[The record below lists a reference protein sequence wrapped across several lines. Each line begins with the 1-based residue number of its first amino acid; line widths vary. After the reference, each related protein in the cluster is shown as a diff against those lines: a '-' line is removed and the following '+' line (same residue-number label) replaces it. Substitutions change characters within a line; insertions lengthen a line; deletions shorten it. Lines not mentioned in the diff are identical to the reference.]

1 MNKTSLKAL
10 AFIGAA
16 ACSMMLG
23 GCSLGDDELTT
34 YFSISLNNLII
45 PADPDAAPIVQKG
58 CSYKVNY
65 DLAKGLATVST
76 ADLKISGDA
85 ASFTTDEMKMT
96 QRMAQGNY
104 YIREFSG
111 AGHMDDGSYDI
122 VNFKGVETQLFY
134 ATPTLI
140 PGISNVTMDAGVV
153 FTYGIGDKYRVKTF
167 MSDMNFK
174 GETVTTFSMKG
185 QTINYVNNDPVYRI
199 KFSDDLKKATLVI
212 YNVRFAEQ
220 MPKPLAAV
228 IVKDLDVTFTRQ
240 GYVISGSE
248 RVPEVLEG
256 GATTE
261 YPNYTFN
268 SFKFT
273 ADSDDLTKAV
283 CEYTVAGR
291 FKGVF
296 KGNYL
301 AY

>member
-1 MNKTSLKAL
+1 MNKTSFKAL
-10 AFIGAA
+10 ALTGAA
-16 ACSMMLG
+16 AFSMMLG
-23 GCSLGDDELTT
+23 GCSLGDDELST
-34 YFSISLNNLII
+34 YFSMPLNNLII
-45 PADPDAAPIVQKG
+45 PSDPDAAPIVQKG
-58 CSYKVNY
+58 CTYKVSY
-65 DLAKGLATVST
+65 DLTKGLATVST
-76 ADLKISGDA
+76 SDLKLTGDA
-85 ASFTTDEMKMT
+85 VSFTTDEMKMT
-96 QRMAQGNY
+96 QRMAQNNY

-111 AGHMDDGSYDI
+111 SGRMDNGSYDI
-122 VNFKGVETQLFY
+122 VNFKGIETQLY
-134 ATPTLI
+134 YTTPTVI
-140 PGISNVTMDAGVV
+140 PGISNLTINAGLVL
-153 FTYGIGDKYRVKTF
+153 TYGIGDEYRVKTF
-167 MSDMNFK
+167 WSDMNFK

-185 QTINYVNNDPVYRI
+185 QTVNYVNTDPIYRI
-199 KFSDDLKKATLVI
+199 KFSDDMKKATMVI

-220 MPKPLAAV
+220 MPKPLSAV
-228 IVKDLDVTFTRQ
+228 IVKDLDVTYTRQ

-268 SFKFT
+268 SIKFT